1 MKFIKFIE
9 IKNFFTKLLDKEY
22 SDMNYLI
29 QYDSILAISEKIK
42 EGYSFDTEQE
52 YFLTENL
59 KRQYKYFAE
68 IEKLFKS
75 NIPEKYVYGVIFE
88 NCSET
93 LFADPFKNKYLGE
106 LTKDWLIKQNQKSLS
121 IKFSEHWVT
130 SFSLLLKNNPDDSSM
145 VKKIEQFNTYKDY
158 VSFIPE
164 NNKKQLLKFINSA
177 SNHLS
182 ISNKDTIKKS
192 LNKIQILIETSNN
205 TNNEVSK
212 DFNNDNQKY
221 LIQLK
226 EENEINVLN
235 IVIEINTN
243 FQSIIK
249 DMDNIDTL
257 KKESLL
263 ILYDNHVNKILKHYL
278 SIKKELRTKILK
290 ENNSEDLILGV
301 LKDINNIFV
310 SELKDINEFKL
321 MSLSSKKEY
330 FSQLKKQW

>member
-1 MKFIKFIE
+1 MKAIKFIE
-9 IKNFFTKLLDKEY
+9 IKNFFTKFLSKEY

-59 KRQYKYFAE
+59 KRQYKYFAD

-88 NCSET
+88 NCSEI
-93 LFADPFKNKYLGE
+93 LFADPFKNKYLGK

-121 IKFSEHWVT
+121 IKFSEHWIT

-164 NNKKQLLKFINSA
+164 NNKKELLKFINFT

-205 TNNEVSK
+205 TNNEVTK
-212 DFNNDNQKY
+212 DVNNDNQKY

-263 ILYDNHVNKILKHYL
+263 ILQNNHVNKNLKQYL
-278 SIKKELRTKILK
+278 SMKKELRTKIVK
-290 ENNSEDLILGV
+290 EKSSEDLILGV
-301 LKDINNIFV
+301 LKDINDIFI
-310 SELKDINEFKL
+310 STLKDINEAKL

-330 FSQLKKQW
+330 FSQLNKQW